1 VGTAGK
7 MLYSNDAMATA
18 VAPKPKQ
25 RKFSLESLRAGDRL
39 LKAIKDEL
47 RKKGEKIDYNKLR
60 RDGYSEAVIERLKE
74 LWRSFIFPQPH
85 KFGHG

>member
-1 VGTAGK
+1 MGTAGK
-7 MLYSNDAMATA
+7 MFYSNDAMPTA

-25 RKFSLESLRAGDRL
+25 RKFSLESLKAGDRL

-60 RDGYSEAVIERLKE
+60 RDGYSDAMIARLKE
-74 LWRSFIFPQPH
+74 L
-85 KFGHG
+85 